1 MDFAWFVLK
10 GKSQREKRMELLQ
23 CAGTSGPHK
32 RAYHSVDREIT
43 KSATLSGGGEERGRR
58 ISLPSGHHYASS
70 ATTPRSNKF
79 RHYGSSLSLAGT
91 QDSQIAFVSKGSHEN
106 ICYCFG
112 LSQRYQMFLTLFPG
126 EHGTHEL
133 TSRTL
138 RPPSPTTLRKSST
151 NLPPS
156 AGLNKNER
164 SPKPS
169 LPSMRV
175 ELESPKLADY
185 LERPRLVNTIQAKNE
200 AVAAAASA
208 HHAKR
213 FESNGVPAYRNLRL
227 GNFMEQEEDNAEE
240 DIIPERLRQ
249 YYLDTY
255 LNVCDTCDSL
265 THCNPLS
272 PIHRGM

>member
-1 MDFAWFVLK
+1 
-10 GKSQREKRMELLQ
+10 MELLQ
-23 CAGTSGPHK
+23 CAPSN
-32 RAYHSVDREIT
+32 RAYKSEDRDVAAITTSSKTGRHSAAR
-43 KSATLSGGGEERGRR
+43 SATLSGGERRV
-58 ISLPSGHHYASS
+58 SMPTGHHYASS
-70 ATTPRSNKF
+70 TMGRTTAERKRTF
-79 RHYGSSLSLAGT
+79 YGSSLSLA
-91 QDSQIAFVSKGSHEN
+91 D
-106 ICYCFG
+106 
-112 LSQRYQMFLTLFPG
+112 

-151 NLPPS
+151 TLPPS
-156 AGLNKNER
+156 AAMIKTER
-164 SPKPS
+164 SPNPC
-169 LPSMRV
+169 LPRMRV

-185 LERPRLVNTIQAKNE
+185 LERPRLVSGGVAQRNE
-200 AVAAAASA
+200 VVAAAASA

-213 FESNGVPAYRNLRL
+213 YENNVPAYRNLRL
-227 GNFMEQEEDNAEE
+227 GNFMEEQEEAEAGD